1 MKTKILG
8 LAKPTSVLKPS
19 SLSCA
24 QSPLPAY
31 VVTTPAVVTFL
42 TTLFSPSAT
51 YKLPEPS
58 ETIEPGLLND
68 AEAPVPSK

>member
-51 YKLPEPS
+51 YKFPELS
-58 ETIEPGLLND
+58 ATIEPGLLND
-68 AEAPVPSK
+68 AEAPIPSK